1 MQQCKFCTAD
11 LAENSSTCYKCGRA
25 QLPAPQLA
33 PFEEGT
39 SGSHV
44 SMAQGSSQAR
54 LAQRTQH
61 ESRQFQ
67 PYRHSHFLPQY
78 PHSSQEAIQSRASQE
93 VPVQQQKERGAYHA
107 SAGRKI
113 AVPKWIMA
121 AILALVIA
129 GGAGVF
135 ALMPHTATPSPG
147 TSSGATRTV
156 SGSNLT
162 QSARPGSSPVSST
175 HPAST
180 PKGTNAMLTCSES
193 GSHRG
198 TFTFTGVVAG
208 TISLSTFEACNSA
221 ATSCSIPCS
230 YASEYGNHTYLGR
243 AQGKIGGLTYQF
255 EFLINPYAGSGTYAS
270 IGSTNVTLMRN
281 NYEWESYG
289 ATSNRTSIVLKAD
302 GKTGSIRATISMM
315 SPEFDPTSIVT
326 VTGNWS
332 Q

>member
-1 MQQCKFCTAD
+1 MQRCKFCAAS
-11 LAENSSTCYKCGRA
+11 LAENSPTCYKCGRA
-25 QLPAPQLA
+25 QLPVPQSA

-39 SGSHV
+39 PGSHA
-44 SMAQGSSQAR
+44 SMAQESAQAR
-54 LAQRTQH
+54 PAPLTRQ

-67 PYRHSHFLPQY
+67 PHHSYFVSQHPQY
-78 PHSSQEAIQSRASQE
+78 PEEAIQNPARQE
-93 VPVQQQKERGAYHA
+93 VPVREQKEQGAYHA
-107 SAGRKI
+107 SLDRKI

-121 AILALVIA
+121 AILVLVIA

-135 ALMPHTATPSPG
+135 ALMSHTATLSSG
-147 TSSGATRTV
+147 TSSGATRTI

-162 QSARPGSSPVSST
+162 QSARPGSSPISGML
-175 HPAST
+175 PANT
-180 PKGTNAMLTCSES
+180 PKGTNTMLTCSGK
-193 GSHRG
+193 GSHTG

-208 TISLSTFEACNSA
+208 TISLSTFEACSSA
-221 ATSCSIPCS
+221 ATSCFLPCS
-230 YASEYGNHTYLGR
+230 YTTDHGNHTYLAR

-255 EFLINPYAGSGTYAS
+255 EFLINPYAGSGTYTS
-270 IGSTNVTLMRN
+270 TGSTNVALIRN

-289 ATSNRTSIVLKAD
+289 ATSNRTSIVLKDD

-326 VTGNWS
+326 VTGHWS